1 MQGGF
6 EDTGGRKRSSKKI
19 RRKNKHLKN
28 GQEKKMH
35 EENKEEKK
43 IQEEDNE
50 GKRFTKSRRY
60 RWTRMRRRKKYD
72 EKQGQ
77 KKGFQVVGVG
87 RHKAGLG
94 GQEAGAGGP

>member
-1 MQGGF
+1 
-6 EDTGGRKRSSKKI
+6 
-19 RRKNKHLKN
+19 
-28 GQEKKMH
+28 
-35 EENKEEKK
+35 
-43 IQEEDNE
+43 
-50 GKRFTKSRRY
+50 
-60 RWTRMRRRKKYD
+60 MRRRKKYD

>member
-1 MQGGF
+1 MG
-6 EDTGGRKRSSKKI
+6 KK
-19 RRKNKHLKN
+19 KMDE
-28 GQEKKMH
+28 EKK
-35 EENKEEKK
+35 EKKK